1 MIVPA
6 RERLIVALD
15 VPSVAEAEHLVET
28 LAESA
33 VFYKIGLELAIAGG
47 IDFAGELIAAGY
59 QVFLDLKLHDI
70 ANTVERATRKA
81 AELGVSFLT
90 VHAYPQTMRAAV
102 AGRGDSEL
110 KILGVSVLTSWDQ
123 SDLAAAGVEASVA
136 ATVARRAAQ
145 AKEAGVDGLVCSAE
159 EVAAV
164 RAVVGRD
171 MALVTPGIR
180 PTGSAVGDQKRVM
193 GPGAAIRAGA
203 DFLVVGRPIIA
214 APDPKRAADLIVGE
228 IAAAA
233 AI

>member
-1 MIVPA
+1 MIVKA

-15 VPSVAEAEHLVET
+15 VPSVPEAEQMVET

-47 IDFAGELIAAGY
+47 IDFAGELISAGY
-59 QVFLDLKLHDI
+59 RVFLDLKLHDI
-70 ANTVERATRKA
+70 GNTVERATARA
-81 AELGVSFLT
+81 AELGVTFLT
-90 VHAYPQTMRAAV
+90 VHAYPPTMRAAV
-102 AGRGDSEL
+102 AGRGDSGT
-110 KILGVSVLTSWDQ
+110 KILAVSVLTSWDQ
-123 SDLAAAGVEASVA
+123 NDLADAGVQGSVA
-136 ATVARRAAQ
+136 ETVARRAAQ
-145 AKEAGVDGLVCSAE
+145 AKEAGVDGLVCSAA

-164 RAVVGRD
+164 RAIVGPD

-203 DFLVVGRPIIA
+203 DFLVVGRPIVA